1 MNIYTAEELTAL
13 IKKFTINDNKISRDN
28 ISIKSGSHSFLV
40 NENTFI
46 SIVFLDPI
54 LNPLDFIKAY
64 PWVPD
69 KQIDELL
76 DIRKFIYE
84 VPLYQ
89 VPLYINIYEEI
100 VEWRLLI
107 GK

>member
-13 IKKFTINDNKISRDN
+13 IKKFTISDNKLSRDN
-28 ISIKSGSHSFLV
+28 ISIKSGRHNFLV

-54 LNPLDFIKAY
+54 LNPLDFIKNEY
-64 PWVPD
+64 IPD
-69 KQIDELL
+69 NHINELIN
-76 DIRKFIYE
+76 IRRFIYE